1 MKKLILSALSMV
13 IMSPFVIGQD
23 TDDGSREK
31 FHFGI
36 KAGANYAN
44 VYDADGEDF
53 EADPKFGFAGGVF
66 VAIPLSKYFGI
77 QPEILYSQKGF
88 QGEGTLLGSPY
99 SFTRTTDFID
109 LPLFLVVK
117 PLPILSI
124 LVGPQLS
131 YLLKRTDRFK
141 SNFGNTQQIEE
152 FNNDNI
158 RKNILSATLG
168 VDINLAKV
176 IFGARAGWDLYTNNG
191 DGTSQTPRYK
201 NAWVQATVG
210 YRFL

>member
-1 MKKLILSALSMV
+1 MI
-13 IMSPFVIGQD
+13 
-23 TDDGSREK
+23 
-31 FHFGI
+31 
-36 KAGANYAN
+36 
-44 VYDADGEDF
+44 
-53 EADPKFGFAGGVF
+53 
-66 VAIPLSKYFGI
+66 GI

-109 LPLFLVVK
+109 LPLFLVIK

-124 LVGPQLS
+124 LVGPQWS

-141 SNFGNTQQIEE
+141 SNFGNSQQIEE
-152 FNNDNI
+152 FDNDNI

-168 VDINLAKV
+168 VDVNLTKV